1 MKTKKLLAFLLIAV
15 LLMSVFGCTPAA
27 EPDDQDVANTAN
39 PTATEGQPTE
49 VVPTGKLTMAYA
61 YDISGIASWDI
72 RDITDHVS
80 LSCVYEPLFVLDR
93 EGNPVGYLA
102 KELIPNVDD
111 LSYEVVLRE
120 DVTFSDG
127 SKLDA
132 DALLWYFEYY
142 KANSPTSSTYFGS
155 VDHFE
160 KTGDYSVKICLSQWD
175 SQIPFGLAYTAGMPY
190 SKAAFEENGEE
201 WAIAH
206 AVGTGPYVMGDFV
219 ANDYRIYELNE
230 NYWNKEE
237 TPAFEQIEWIVIA
250 DELTATSAL
259 QTGEIDGYL
268 GASFSMLETLDMNGF
283 QSLNSPTM
291 QVQSLVFASDVEGSP
306 LSDLRVRQAISYAI
320 DSESICEVITC
331 GMGGVSTQSAI
342 PGTAFYNEEVVGYE
356 YDVEKAKQLLAE
368 AGYADG
374 FETKI
379 VTESAGIYPQLA
391 TMVQANLREI
401 GIEAEVKLDERSLWF
416 EEMYGIDEGMIIG
429 RNSFDFD
436 LCNNLK
442 SNYSKDAIGGVGL
455 LNQCK
460 IHPDDLDAAIQ
471 NSISATSMEEMY
483 AYEKE
488 AQRLLV
494 DEYCIMYPVFT
505 NCRTYIS
512 LTPEINDN
520 GCFGTTTGAFNY
532 NLLRIAG

>member
-1 MKTKKLLAFLLIAV
+1 
-15 LLMSVFGCTPAA
+15 
-27 EPDDQDVANTAN
+27 
-39 PTATEGQPTE
+39 
-49 VVPTGKLTMAYA
+49 
-61 YDISGIASWDI
+61 
-72 RDITDHVS
+72 
-80 LSCVYEPLFVLDR
+80 
-93 EGNPVGYLA
+93 
-102 KELIPNVDD
+102 
-111 LSYEVVLRE
+111 
-120 DVTFSDG
+120 
-127 SKLDA
+127 
-132 DALLWYFEYY
+132 
-142 KANSPTSSTYFGS
+142 
-155 VDHFE
+155 
-160 KTGDYSVKICLSQWD
+160 
-175 SQIPFGLAYTAGMPY
+175 
-190 SKAAFEENGEE
+190 
-201 WAIAH
+201 
-206 AVGTGPYVMGDFV
+206 
-219 ANDYRIYELNE
+219 
-230 NYWNKEE
+230 
-237 TPAFEQIEWIVIA
+237 
-250 DELTATSAL
+250 
-259 QTGEIDGYL
+259 
-268 GASFSMLETLDMNGF
+268 
-283 QSLNSPTM
+283 
-291 QVQSLVFASDVEGSP
+291 
-306 LSDLRVRQAISYAI
+306 
-320 DSESICEVITC
+320 
-331 GMGGVSTQSAI
+331 MGGVSTQSAI
-342 PGTAFYNEEVVGYE
+342 PGTAFYNEDVIGYE